1 MAAFS
6 MASIGTGQETDK
18 AAAQLSRYHLT
29 VQYAET
35 RMQLAEV
42 ELRHALE
49 ANQSSPGMIPK
60 IRIERLRSNLVV
72 AKEQFNEASLAS
84 TGGPERVRLV
94 HAEEKIRLA
103 RLDLE
108 TGQRL
113 RDEGM
118 ITELELERLRLKYQL
133 AKLNLVIIE
142 NPDSFVTLLNYIE
155 AKVDRMGEE
164 ILSLDQRISKL
175 EPTRGVH
182 PKNP

>member
-1 MAAFS
+1 
-6 MASIGTGQETDK
+6 
-18 AAAQLSRYHLT
+18 
-29 VQYAET
+29 
-35 RMQLAEV
+35 
-42 ELRHALE
+42 
-49 ANQSSPGMIPK
+49 
-60 IRIERLRSNLVV
+60 VV

-103 RLDLE
+103 RIDLE
-108 TGQRL
+108 NGRRL

-118 ITELELERLRLKYQL
+118 VTALELERLKLKYEL
-133 AKLNLVIIE
+133 AKLNVVILE

-155 AKVDRMGEE
+155 AKVDRMGDE

-175 EPTRGVH
+175 EPSRGML